1 MSDDTQPV
9 SGPSAEEIASS
20 VPDFSPDLEEI
31 NPLDDSPKDEPK
43 KEEEK
48 KEEEKKE
55 EVQKLLRKFKL
66 KVDGQEIEE
75 EIDLN
80 NEEALIKELQLAKA
94 AKKRMAEAQE
104 AKRKAYEIMQS
115 IDQDPANLLKR
126 LGPKGYELA
135 EQMLIEKMQ
144 DEMLTPE
151 QKQLKQ
157 MERELA
163 KYKEQEKLIKE
174 QEEAQRQ
181 QALEAQQAEHYQ
193 KTIIEALEKSGLPKT
208 PDAVKR
214 MAFLLHKN
222 LDLGLDLTATELAEE
237 AKKEY
242 RMSIQQLAKDATPEQ
257 LINLLDPEILK
268 KLRKYDTDQ
277 FKAKNKFTNLKTA
290 SQSHALP
297 PVSRERGYQTLDEW
311 QEELN
316 ARMKKR

>member
-9 SGPSAEEIASS
+9 SDQPSAEEIANSI
-20 VPDFSPDLEEI
+20 PDFSPDPEDI
-31 NPLDDSPKDEPK
+31 NLLDDSPKEKPK
-43 KEEEK
+43 VEEK
-48 KEEEKKE
+48 EEKKE
-55 EVQKLLRKFKL
+55 EVQKLLKKFKL

-75 EIDLN
+75 EFDLN

-144 DEMLTPE
+144 EEMLSPE
-151 QKQLKQ
+151 QKQLRQ
-157 MERELA
+157 MEQELA
-163 KYKEQEKLIKE
+163 KYKEQERALKE
-174 QEEAQRQ
+174 QEEQSKL
-181 QALEAQQAEHYQ
+181 QALEAKQAEHYQ
-193 KTIIEALEKSGLPKT
+193 KTIIQALEDSGLPKT
-208 PDAVKR
+208 PEAVKR

-222 LDLGLDLTATELAEE
+222 LELGLDLSAKELADE
-237 AKKEY
+237 ARKEY
-242 RMSIQQLAKDATPEQ
+242 VMSLSQITKDATPEQ
-257 LINLLDPEILK
+257 LINLLDPDILK

-277 FKAKNKFTNLKTA
+277 FKAKNKFTNLKTP
-290 SQSHALP
+290 SQSHAMP
-297 PVSRERGYQTLDEW
+297 PISKERGYQTLDEW